1 MPVNLLRKFN
11 EKPIIE
17 QPIAVILAMQRLYI
31 SEKALTLAWM
41 KDKKTRIMLT
51 GNERQELDKRV
62 IALDRAIKH
71 YQTEIDR
78 RNGVKRR

>member
-41 KDKKTRIMLT
+41 KDQKTRIMLT